1 MSETTNLKAFRMK
14 KAIPG
19 NLLIIVHPFSN
30 PELKKEVY
38 LTDRHPIQVLP
49 LDWALGI
56 FIDNGNYNMYKE
68 GYFTFENN
76 EDLAKAAYE
85 AGAYF
90 DDELDFTP
98 VKEDLDTLILPEL
111 KSGNR
116 ARITSAID
124 KYGKEK
130 VQIVASSHVG
140 ELNVNVV
147 NMLESLL
154 KVQLIMDNEIIESND

>member
-56 FIDNGNYNMYKE
+56 FMDNGNYNMYKE

-76 EDLAKAAYE
+76 EDLVKAAYE

-98 VKEDLDTLILPEL
+98 IKEDLDTLLLREL

-116 ARITSAID
+116 ME
-124 KYGKEK
+124 EK
-130 VQIVASSHVG
+130 KFKSLHQV
-140 ELNVNVV
+140 
-147 NMLESLL
+147 MLA
-154 KVQLIMDNEIIESND
+154 N